1 MNEKLNQQ
9 YFEAKKTH
17 KEGYRK
23 KKLTFKRVI
32 LNLTLTFVLIF
43 ITSLLQES
51 CQRKIKENQS
61 LQTIEETTLNNSK
74 K

>member
-23 KKLTFKRVI
+23 RKLTFKRVFI
-32 LNLTLTFVLIF
+32 NLILTFVLIF

-51 CQRKIKENQS
+51 CDRKIKDNEAS
-61 LQTIEETTLNNSK
+61 HAYETSTEK
-74 K
+74 Q

>member
-23 KKLTFKRVI
+23 KRLTFKRVL

-43 ITSLLQES
+43 ISSLLQES
-51 CQRKIKENQS
+51 CNRKIEENKAS
-61 LQTIEETTLNNSK
+61 ETIEISINNII
-74 K
+74 